1 MEIYVIHVKISRKK
15 LLKGHEAIDILIDI
29 LHAASLIALLSAK
42 NFVF

>member
-1 MEIYVIHVKISRKK
+1 MCYTCQNFAFEKK

-29 LHAASLIALLSAK
+29 LHAASMIALLSAQ